1 MEGFFQD
8 YRLTEALKN
17 CIIALKKTS
26 NSDEFISN
34 RNNYL
39 LQMLS
44 DMRDNAIIWSKGCQ
58 FSINRSGTDFKNS
71 LQGFTNDENSIEEI
85 YHYAF
90 QMNTELYITTD
101 SNLEISYKK
110 IRDFT
115 RKNIEKF
122 SIIYQKPIE
131 RTLYDLPTNLFKDVF
146 KNQEFD
152 VLRDFVKTKKS
163 AEELKLK
170 WDHEIGVKKQD
181 VINIKSDLEKQK
193 HSYNFISLHR
203 GFRKIGD
210 VKAKELC
217 FARIAMILLGIIIP
231 VLIFAEAWLVFFG
244 GVKFTNDDT
253 ADWIK
258 LIPGISLLFMS
269 IYYFRISLA
278 NVNSIKAQMI
288 QISLRMSLCQFIENY
303 TKFSSKV
310 NSENKVLLTKFEDVI
325 FSNIMP
331 NAEKIPS
338 TFDGVEQ
345 LAKLLTSLKKD

>member
-8 YRLTEALKN
+8 YRLIEALKK
-17 CIIALKKTS
+17 CIITLKSRST
-26 NSDEFISN
+26 SDEFISD
-34 RNNYL
+34 RNSYL
-39 LQMLS
+39 LRMLS
-44 DMRDNAIIWSKGCQ
+44 EMTDNAILWSKGCQ
-58 FSINRSGTDFKNS
+58 FSVDRIGTDFKNS
-71 LQGFTNDENSIEEI
+71 LMGFTNDENSIEEI
-85 YHYAF
+85 YCYAF
-90 QMNTELYITTD
+90 QMHTELYITTD
-101 SNLEISYKK
+101 SNLEGSYKN

-115 RKNIEKF
+115 RENIEKF

-152 VLRDFVKTKKS
+152 ALRDFVKTKKS
-163 AEELKLK
+163 AEELKSK

-203 GFRKIGD
+203 GFRKIGHI
-210 VKAKELC
+210 KGKELYI
-217 FARIAMILLGIIIP
+217 ARIAMILLGLFIP
-231 VLIFAEAWLVFFG
+231 ALIFAEAWLVFFG
-244 GVKFTNDDT
+244 GIKFTNDDA

-258 LIPGISLLFMS
+258 LIPGISLLFIS

-310 NSENKVLLTKFEDVI
+310 NAENKELLKKFEDVI

-345 LAKLLTSLKKD
+345 LAKLVTSLKKD